1 MKTFLCLAVVFTLT
15 SGFPIRQDVTITSLF
30 KEWRGL
36 IDELPVEDDLRD
48 AAHNEVNDLFTR
60 ITADRERGLFTDIMT
75 QGLED
80 DVKKEF
86 EDSVSLFADNTQK
99 WFMYKV
105 IPVNKDIALN
115 LEDKLKDSA
124 IALKNKVEEFI
135 NDDDSEDDN
144 DDENNN
150 DDNSDNGDVE
160 DSTDA
165 LTNMAESIENGTDMP
180 DIMDMMD
187 MTMDKMDVDMET
199 GTDMPVNMGMMD
211 LAMENMQMVND
222 FTDALMN
229 MIIDEDMETG
239 TDLPVNL

>member
-1 MKTFLCLAVVFTLT
+1 MKTFLGLALVFAFT

-36 IDELPVEDDLRD
+36 IDELPVEDNLRD

-60 ITADRERGLFTDIMT
+60 ITADRERGLITDIMT

-105 IPVNKDIALN
+105 IPVNKDIASN

-150 DDNSDNGDVE
+150 DDNDNDDVE

-165 LTNMAESIENGTDMP
+165 PTNLDESIENGTDMP

-199 GTDMPVNMGMMD
+199 GSDMPEDVGMMD